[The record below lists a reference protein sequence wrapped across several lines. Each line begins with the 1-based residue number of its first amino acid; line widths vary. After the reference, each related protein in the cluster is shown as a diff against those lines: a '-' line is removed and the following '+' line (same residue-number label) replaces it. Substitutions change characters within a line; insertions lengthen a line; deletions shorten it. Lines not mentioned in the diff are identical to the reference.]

1 MRRTLASPNLAISSN
16 SPAAMRGEVL
26 SASMRTANRR
36 KRLSS
41 AMTVKSLVSDAS
53 ATLEDQVGGDR
64 EAQGHDHQD
73 EGDGAAERPVGLLGE
88 LIVDQGRHH
97 LEQRPAQQE
106 RRGIGVHRQD
116 EGEDGAEI

>member
-1 MRRTLASPNLAISSN
+1 MRRTLASPNLAISSK

-41 AMTVKSLVSDAS
+41 AMTGSLGRCEEPGNPLFSSAD
-53 ATLEDQVGGDR
+53 ATLEDHVGGDR

-73 EGDGAAERPVGLLGE
+73 EGDGAAERPVSLLGE
-88 LIVDQGRHH
+88 LVVDERRHH

-106 RRGIGVHRQD
+106 GRG
-116 EGEDGAEI
+116 